1 MNSFNLTNILRP
13 NIQKLVPY
21 SSARSE
27 FEGKASV
34 YLDANENSMGS
45 VLGQQYNR
53 YPDPL
58 QKILKQG
65 ISKLKGVAAQN
76 IFIGN
81 GSDEP
86 IDLLIR
92 ACCEPGKDNMLIFP
106 PTYGMYEVA
115 ANINNVV
122 VKSVLL
128 MEDFQ
133 LNTDAALKAIDKNTK
148 LVFVCSPNNP
158 SGNMMIE
165 KDVEALLKNFNG
177 LVVLDEAYIDF
188 AENRSWLK
196 SLSKYPNLVI
206 LQTFSKAWGMAALR
220 IGMAFAS
227 VEIIDVLN
235 KIKAPYNINHAT
247 QEMALHALTKE
258 ELVKEYVA
266 TILKERDALIN
277 ALKKYVFIKK
287 IFPSDSNFVLLRV
300 DNADKLYNYL
310 VSRGIVVRNR
320 SKVPMCE
327 NCLRITV
334 GTPDEN
340 VILQS
345 ALNTYQ
351 S

>member
-1 MNSFNLTNILRP
+1 MSGFKLDNILRP

-34 YLDANENSMGS
+34 YLDANENSIGS
-45 VLGQQYNR
+45 VLGENYNR

-58 QKILKQG
+58 QKKLKEG
-65 ISKLKGVAAQN
+65 ISKLKGVHSKN

-92 ACCEPGKDNMLIFP
+92 ACCEPGKDNMLLFP
-106 PTYGMYEVA
+106 PTYGMYEVS
-115 ANINNVV
+115 ANINNVAV
-122 VKSVLL
+122 RPVLL
-128 MEDFQ
+128 TEDFQ
-133 LNTDAALKAIDKNTK
+133 LNVDTALKAIDKNTK
-148 LVFVCSPNNP
+148 LIFICSPNNP
-158 SGNMMIE
+158 SGNMMRE
-165 KDVEALLKNFNG
+165 KDVEALVKSFNG

-196 SLSKYPNLVI
+196 SLGQYPNLVI

-220 IGMAFAS
+220 VGMAFAS
-227 VEIIDVLN
+227 AEIIDVLN
-235 KIKAPYNINHAT
+235 RIKAPYNINEAT
-247 QEMALHALTKE
+247 QQLAMKALMRE
-258 ELVKEYVA
+258 ETVREYISA
-266 TILKERDALIN
+266 ILKEKAVLIN
-277 ALKKYVFIKK
+277 SLNKFSFIKK
-287 IFPSDSNFVLLRV
+287 VFPSDSNFVLLKV
-300 DNADKLYNYL
+300 DNADTLYNYL

-320 SKVPMCE
+320 SRMPLCE
-327 NCLRITV
+327 NCLRITI
-334 GTPDEN
+334 GTAGEN
-340 VILQS
+340 LLLQD